1 MGDGQQR
8 WHIHRRQ
15 VGVSQLRSCRAYAVT
30 CLSPIKPMT
39 PYNPDFDIDLQ
50 FGEKYEDCLADLL
63 NRAKVEVKTERDL
76 WVDTGNIAVEI
87 RCNGKPSGLSVTKA
101 EYWAHIMTKDGVI
114 KFIAII
120 PVDTLKRR
128 VKYLLENNRARIIMG
143 GDNSAS
149 EIILMPLSE
158 IIGNK

>member
-1 MGDGQQR
+1 MAHSVIDGR
-8 WHIHRRQ
+8 WAFHNF
-15 VGVSQLRSCRAYAVT
+15 APAAPYAVT

-63 NRAKVEVKTERDL
+63 NRGKVEVKTERDL

-128 VKYLLENNRARIIMG
+128 VKHLLENNRARIIMG